1 MGPRIKSIVE
11 FLWPISLTTT
21 STLLAVVEPLS
32 LYVSLEAKQALRNT
46 MYIYTYTSRSIFR
59 GWSLD
64 RVELN

>member
-32 LYVSLEAKQALRNT
+32 LYVPFEAKQALRNT
-46 MYIYTYTSRSIFR
+46 CIYIYTSRSIFR